1 MLAAGTRIGRYE
13 VIAFVGAGGMGEVY
27 RARDIGLGRIVALKI
42 LPDTLLQHAE
52 SLARFRRE
60 AQLLASLNHPHIA
73 GVYGLEEVPST
84 PSGRSG
90 QAVVAIALEFVDG
103 EGLDARLARGSIPM
117 DEIVRIGRQIAE
129 GLEAAHERGIIHRDL
144 KPANV
149 RVTSDGKV
157 KILDFGLAKAIEYE
171 ANSGTTSAA
180 SPTVAPLA
188 TTAGMIVGTVAYMA
202 PEQARGKGV
211 DKRAD
216 IWAFGVLL
224 FEMIS
229 GQRLFEGET
238 VSDTL
243 AAVLT
248 RDVDLARLPPTTP
261 DALRTLLSRCL
272 ERDVTVRL
280 RDIGEARIAL
290 SGAPPALTVTAVPTT
305 HDRKH
310 RHGAIMVLAAAL
322 GSLIV
327 GAAAHALWSTS
338 RAAQEEERAPLTLGI
353 DAGTNTPIAGAGWV
367 GLNWIGSVAVLSPDG
382 RMFAF
387 VARGAS
393 GGRWQL
399 YLRRFD
405 ELAARPLAGTEDAY
419 APFFSPD
426 GGSIGFFSGGRL
438 LTLALGSGTVTPLAN
453 VFEARGGTWSEDGT
467 IVFAPRPD
475 GPLYRIAAT
484 GGEMTQFTTLDPG
497 AGESTHRW
505 PQFLPGGKSVMFTAH
520 GLAGTAKAGDV
531 IVQTGT
537 ERRAVHRGGLFG
549 RYSRSGHLL
558 YVNGGKLFAAAFDAN
573 RLQETGTSV
582 AVVDDIAY
590 SPLNGTAQYSISN
603 AGTLAYRR
611 ARSANRMLLW
621 MDRSGQVQP
630 LRNVAAEYQEVR
642 MSPDGTRV
650 VLDISDGTQSDIW
663 IYTLARDAITRLTF
677 YADNDVSPIWSAD
690 ERRIAYSSWQ
700 ADVGT
705 FNLFLMRADGSGE
718 PQRLTTSKNR
728 QNPIAWHPGGK
739 YLLFSEDSHATG
751 GDLMLLPIDVTASGE
766 VKAGSPQPFLTTSA
780 NEVAGQFSPDGKW
793 VAYTS
798 DESGRNEVYVR
809 PFPSGAGRWQVSTE
823 GAEWIEWRRTGQ
835 LFYGISEDVVMRV
848 PYLIDGA
855 TFIADKP
862 QVWLRIPSGAIWV
875 DPSADGN
882 RAIVIRS
889 EDARTES
896 VVLMVNFFEH
906 LRRKLQGGR

>member
-13 VIAFVGAGGMGEVY
+13 VIAFIGAGGMGEVY
-27 RARDIGLGRIVALKI
+27 RARDIGLGRVVALKI
-42 LPDTLLQHAE
+42 LPDTLLQHPE

-73 GVYGLEEVPST
+73 VVYGLEEALSPSA
-84 PSGRSG
+84 SSG
-90 QAVVAIALEFVDG
+90 QAAVVAIALEFVDG
-103 EGLDARLARGSIPM
+103 EGLDARLARGSIPV
-117 DEIVRIGRQIAE
+117 DEAVRIGRQIAE

-149 RVTSDGKV
+149 RLTSDGKV
-157 KILDFGLAKAIEYE
+157 KILDFGLAKAIELE

-180 SPTVAPLA
+180 SLTVAPLA

-202 PEQARGKGV
+202 PEQARGKAV

-229 GQRLFEGET
+229 GHRPFEGET

-243 AAVLT
+243 ASVLT
-248 RDVDLARLPPTTP
+248 RDVDLDGLSPGTP
-261 DALRTLLSRCL
+261 DALPHVAGAVPR
-272 ERDVTVRL
+272 
-280 RDIGEARIAL
+280 ARRH
-290 SGAPPALTVTAVPTT
+290 GAAARHRRGAHRAVGGAAAMTATAAPTT
-305 HDRKH
+305 HDSKR
-310 RHGAIMVLAAAL
+310 RLGTVALLAAAI

-327 GAAAHALWSTS
+327 GAAGHALWSTW
-338 RAAQEEERAPLTLGI
+338 RAAPQEERAPLTLGI

-405 ELAARPLAGTEDAY
+405 ELTARPLAGTEDAY

-484 GGEMTQFTTLDPG
+484 GGEMTQVSTLDPKT
-497 AGESTHRW
+497 GETTHRW
-505 PQFLPGGKSVMFTAH
+505 PQFLPGGKSVMYTAH

-537 ERRAVHRGGLFG
+537 ERRTVHRGGLFG

-573 RLQETGTSV
+573 RLQETGPSV
-582 AVVDDIAY
+582 AVVRRHRLL
-590 SPLNGTAQYSISN
+590 SAQWHGSVLALQRGHVGVSTRAQPEQEACVDGSVRSN
-603 AGTLAYRR
+603 ATAAKCRR
-611 ARSANRMLLW
+611 
-621 MDRSGQVQP
+621 
-630 LRNVAAEYQEVR
+630 
-642 MSPDGTRV
+642 RV
-650 VLDISDGTQSDIW
+650 
-663 IYTLARDAITRLTF
+663 
-677 YADNDVSPIWSAD
+677 
-690 ERRIAYSSWQ
+690 
-700 ADVGT
+700 
-705 FNLFLMRADGSGE
+705 
-718 PQRLTTSKNR
+718 
-728 QNPIAWHPGGK
+728 PGG
-739 YLLFSEDSHATG
+739 
-751 GDLMLLPIDVTASGE
+751 
-766 VKAGSPQPFLTTSA
+766 
-780 NEVAGQFSPDGKW
+780 
-793 VAYTS
+793 
-798 DESGRNEVYVR
+798 
-809 PFPSGAGRWQVSTE
+809 
-823 GAEWIEWRRTGQ
+823 AE
-835 LFYGISEDVVMRV
+835 F
-848 PYLIDGA
+848 A
-855 TFIADKP
+855 
-862 QVWLRIPSGAIWV
+862 
-875 DPSADGN
+875 
-882 RAIVIRS
+882 
-889 EDARTES
+889 
-896 VVLMVNFFEH
+896 
-906 LRRKLQGGR
+906 